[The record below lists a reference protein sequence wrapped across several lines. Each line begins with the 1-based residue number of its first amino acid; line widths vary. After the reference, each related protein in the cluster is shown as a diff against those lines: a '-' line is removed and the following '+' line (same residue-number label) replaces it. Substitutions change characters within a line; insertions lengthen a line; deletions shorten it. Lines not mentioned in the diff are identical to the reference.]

1 MDGLG
6 FVKSNSSRKGPRRL
20 GASALGV
27 LNFRGG
33 ARSRGTGLDLLNAPQ
48 SDQSGENCMLGLEGT
63 RNSFK
68 PLLELACGH
77 QLSSFVAIGD

>member
-33 ARSRGTGLDLLNAPQ
+33 ARSRGTGPDLLNAPQ
-48 SDQSGENCMLGLEGT
+48 SDQSGENRMLGLEGHEEQLQAT
-63 RNSFK
+63 ARVSLW
-68 PLLELACGH
+68 PSIVVIRGH
-77 QLSSFVAIGD
+77 W